1 MKNSLVRS
9 LKIVF
14 QLLAVVFLCATE
26 LFGLLSPYMKLI
38 NIVFVF
44 PLVLIYIFYL
54 NNEYN
59 KNTKLIVLGILFFK
73 VVPIIVAGNLMSG
86 NYYLIGSADSG
97 FVIQIETELFFW
109 KIFLENAKSGM
120 VMFVYLILGFLFAK
134 IAQKLQ
140 KSKYAT

>member
-1 MKNSLVRS
+1 MCL
-9 LKIVF
+9 LKILF
-14 QLLAVVFLCATE
+14 QLLAIVFLCTTE

-38 NIVFVF
+38 NLIFVL

-54 NNEYN
+54 NNVYN

-73 VVPIIVAGNLMSG
+73 MVPIIVAGNLMSG

-109 KIFLENAKSGM
+109 KIFSENYRSGAVIFM
-120 VMFVYLILGFLFAK
+120 YLILGFLFAK
-134 IAQKLQ
+134 IAQKIA
-140 KSKYAT
+140 KK